1 MLKGDPLVAH
11 LSQRGIPSLEAVGD
25 SMTGDGPKEDAS
37 ASEEEE
43 WQLYSSAGY
52 ASADDPWDDLVAI
65 NEDADEEEWFDGDD
79 FETGGQTV
87 DWDSPPCPA
96 PLGIVHMIRIGTC
109 NHCLH
114 RVAGRRTEETG
125 AEAGATLRKE
135 AFARD
140 KELESS
146 EIPELCP
153 LCENLF
159 EDVEN
164 IVERIVEQTGELDHG
179 TIQIG
184 VHVPKDLIQEEDRIR
199 TRHGAPGARPLKAS
213 FTESIQMGIRQ
224 RMDGVEFVK
233 ERPDLMILI
242 DCLTLR
248 VDVDIRP
255 VFIYGRYR
263 KLERGIPQT
272 RWPCRACRGR
282 DGGCESCEGSGLQ
295 YLDSVQ
301 DLIGEAF
308 RLALRADNTSFHG
321 MGREDID
328 VRCLGRGRPFVL
340 EVKHPKVR
348 RTDLE
353 EIEKAVNS
361 NAAGKVEI
369 SELRWT
375 NRSEVSRIK
384 ETRAEKSYTIRFT
397 IEDPPEDSSII
408 ESISSLSGV
417 TLEQQ
422 TPKRVSH
429 RRADKNRKRK
439 ITSVDNIVI
448 DGTEIQFSV
457 RCEAGTYVKELVHS
471 DEGRTVP
478 SVAGVLERE
487 CQVTWLDV
495 EDIHAD

>member
-1 MLKGDPLVAH
+1 MNPDEP
-11 LSQRGIPSLEAVGD
+11 EAD
-25 SMTGDGPKEDAS
+25 DNTP
-37 ASEEEE
+37 EEEE
-43 WQLYSSAGY
+43 WQLYSTAGY
-52 ASADDPWDDLVAI
+52 AAAEDPWDDLVEV
-65 NEDADEEEWFDGDD
+65 EDDKEEEDEWFDGDD
-79 FETGGQTV
+79 FETNGQTL

-96 PLGIVHMIRIGTC
+96 PLGIAHMIRLGTC

-114 RVAGRRTEETG
+114 RVGGRRTEDTG
-125 AEAGATLRKE
+125 EKGGATLRAE
-135 AFARD
+135 AFAKD
-140 KELESS
+140 KELESF
-146 EIPELCP
+146 EAPDLCP

-159 EDVEN
+159 EDVDN

-179 TIQIG
+179 SLQVG

-199 TRHGAPGARPLKAS
+199 TRHAAPGSRPLKAAFS
-213 FTESIQMGIRQ
+213 EAVQTGVSA

-248 VDVDIRP
+248 IDVDIRP

-263 KLERGIPQT
+263 KLDRGIPQT

-282 DGGCESCEGSGLQ
+282 AEGCEACEGTGLQ
-295 YLDSVQ
+295 YPDSVQ
-301 DLIGEAF
+301 DLIGEPF
-308 RLALRADNTSFHG
+308 RLVLSAEDTSFHG

-340 EVKHPKVR
+340 EAKRPKVR

-353 EIEKAVNS
+353 EVMEVVNS
-361 NAAGKVEI
+361 NASGKIEI
-369 SELRWT
+369 SDLRWT

-384 ETRAEKSYTIRFT
+384 ETRAEKSYTIRFL
-397 IEDPPEDSSII
+397 IEEPPEVPFIV
-408 ESISSLSGV
+408 ESISNLSGV

-429 RRADKNRKRK
+429 RRADRNRKRK
-439 ITSVDNIVI
+439 VVSINNVVVEDNEV
-448 DGTEIQFSV
+448 QFSV

-478 SVAGVLERE
+478 SVAGVLGSPCE
-487 CQVTWLDV
+487 VIWLDV

>member
-1 MLKGDPLVAH
+1 M
-11 LSQRGIPSLEAVGD
+11 
-25 SMTGDGPKEDAS
+25 
-37 ASEEEE
+37 
-43 WQLYSSAGY
+43 
-52 ASADDPWDDLVAI
+52 
-65 NEDADEEEWFDGDD
+65 
-79 FETGGQTV
+79 
-87 DWDSPPCPA
+87 
-96 PLGIVHMIRIGTC
+96 
-109 NHCLH
+109 
-114 RVAGRRTEETG
+114 
-125 AEAGATLRKE
+125 
-135 AFARD
+135 
-140 KELESS
+140 
-146 EIPELCP
+146 
-153 LCENLF
+153 
-159 EDVEN
+159 
-164 IVERIVEQTGELDHG
+164 
-179 TIQIG
+179 
-184 VHVPKDLIQEEDRIR
+184 
-199 TRHGAPGARPLKAS
+199 
-213 FTESIQMGIRQ
+213 
-224 RMDGVEFVK
+224 
-233 ERPDLMILI
+233 
-242 DCLTLR
+242 
-248 VDVDIRP
+248 
-255 VFIYGRYR
+255 
-263 KLERGIPQT
+263 
-272 RWPCRACRGR
+272 
-282 DGGCESCEGSGLQ
+282 
-295 YLDSVQ
+295 
-301 DLIGEAF
+301 
-308 RLALRADNTSFHG
+308 
-321 MGREDID
+321 
-328 VRCLGRGRPFVL
+328 L

-369 SELRWT
+369 LELRWT

-448 DGTEIQFSV
+448 DGNEVQFSV

>member
-1 MLKGDPLVAH
+1 
-11 LSQRGIPSLEAVGD
+11 
-25 SMTGDGPKEDAS
+25 MTGDGPKEDAA

-79 FETGGQTV
+79 FETSGQTV

-109 NHCLH
+109 DHCLH

-199 TRHGAPGARPLKAS
+199 TRHGASGSRPLKAS

-301 DLIGEAF
+301 DLIGEPF

-328 VRCLGRGRPFVL
+328 VRCV
-340 EVKHPKVR
+340 
-348 RTDLE
+348 
-353 EIEKAVNS
+353 
-361 NAAGKVEI
+361 
-369 SELRWT
+369 
-375 NRSEVSRIK
+375 
-384 ETRAEKSYTIRFT
+384 
-397 IEDPPEDSSII
+397 
-408 ESISSLSGV
+408 
-417 TLEQQ
+417 
-422 TPKRVSH
+422 
-429 RRADKNRKRK
+429 
-439 ITSVDNIVI
+439 
-448 DGTEIQFSV
+448 
-457 RCEAGTYVKELVHS
+457 
-471 DEGRTVP
+471 
-478 SVAGVLERE
+478 
-487 CQVTWLDV
+487 
-495 EDIHAD
+495 